1 MLLLLWAGVTLIL
14 PLVALL
20 MKIPV
25 RHVVLLWLALSG
37 GGFHW
42 AWHVTHN
49 VSHIPEVL
57 HISASK
63 LEDVPV
69 QASGFIASEVQVDGD
84 RAQFEMR
91 ITAISKTRGNSNPNK
106 KPTSASSTRTGSKL
120 LPNDTFQ
127 GGVGKSEATSEQV
140 MVHIKLAA
148 KQEQQLAAEWQRGD
162 AIQLYGSLKAPA
174 TAGNFGGFDYNEYLH
189 TQEIHWL
196 FKGNGAAS
204 LQKQQASQ
212 WNRYTL
218 FRWNDQLREQL
229 GQRMDLA
236 FGSLYHAGYMK
247 GLVLGVTDE
256 LDPATY
262 NEFTQLG
269 LTHILAISGM
279 HVAVYA
285 ATLLYLL
292 KLLRVSRETSL
303 TVVMVLI
310 PAYVLLTGASPS
322 VVRAG
327 IMAMIGLFAARRGM
341 LKDGLS
347 ILSVS
352 ALLMLLWNPYYLL
365 SVSFQLSFLV
375 TAGLLIYMPLMKPFF
390 AKWPLLIG
398 GEIAITITA
407 QLVSF
412 PMTVFYFNQ
421 FSLLS
426 FVANFVLVPLITYIV
441 LPLGTVAMGIAF
453 LWEDGARILAW
464 PAEQLNELTFWLV
477 KWMNVDD
484 TYVSIWPSSSILWVI
499 AYYAALYS
507 ILYWL
512 KSWMISRRRT
522 DETASMGAALGRE
535 KERLSAGRNSVGQS
549 TSVPMPSPIHTGLAA
564 SAEWAAILQTEREPE
579 GAGKYA
585 RQQWNGYSH
594 LALAL
599 SGIAWFGILCIGYIT
614 PGGGNTG
621 TVQYLDVGQG
631 DSILITTPGGKHILV
646 DGGGTMDFTT
656 GKNAWRKRK
665 DPYEVGEDTIVP
677 LLKQRGVHRL
687 DAVILTHGDHDHAG
701 GLQAVLDQIP
711 VSALVFNGT
720 LTDKA
725 PFRKLLNTAVNKQIK
740 LYGAY
745 YGMEWRPDQDTKIRF
760 IHPLPLQEEAT
771 GSLPVVKDQNHYSVA
786 MILEMEGASF
796 LFTGDMDDAAESLLL
811 SELSHS
817 PSHTEAEGRTAVVRQ
832 AVDVLKIAH
841 HGSKHSTSE
850 EWLSYWRPKVSVISV
865 GASNTYGHPNEA
877 VLDRLSAVGSA
888 IYRTDTMGEVQIR
901 AHQGKLSVRYKHN
914 LEHADTR

>member
-1 MLLLLWAGVTLIL
+1 LFCSFGQQAVFCYGGDCIQSKLVLTRPILTLTVCWIAGSAGACLYSGRMLLLLWTGVTLIL
-14 PLVALL
+14 PLIALL

-25 RHVVLLWLALSG
+25 RYVVWLWFALSG

-42 AWHVTHN
+42 FWHDTHN
-49 VSHIPEVL
+49 VSSIPDAL
-57 HISASK
+57 HVSASMV
-63 LEDVPV
+63 EDIPV
-69 QASGFIASEVQVDGD
+69 QAAGFIASEVQVDGD

-91 ITAISKTRGNSNPNK
+91 VTAIHQMGRNSEKNK
-106 KPTSASSTRTGSKL
+106 QLAS
-120 LPNDTFQ
+120 
-127 GGVGKSEATSEQV
+127 VSEQV
-140 MVHIKLAA
+140 IVHIKLAA
-148 KQEQQLAAEWQRGD
+148 KQEQQIAAVWQRGD
-162 AIQLYGSLKAPA
+162 AIQIRGSLKAPA
-174 TAGNFGGFDYNEYLH
+174 KAGNFGGFDYSEYLH

-196 FKGNGAAS
+196 FKGNGATS
-204 LQKQQASQ
+204 LQKQQTSP
-212 WNRYTL
+212 WNRYIL
-218 FRWNDQLREQL
+218 LRWNDQLREQL
-229 GQRMDLA
+229 GQRMETA
-236 FGSLYHAGYMK
+236 FTSLNHAGYMN

-292 KLLRVSRETSL
+292 KLMRVSRETSL
-303 TVVMVLI
+303 TIVMVLI

-341 LKDGLS
+341 LKDGLN
-347 ILSVS
+347 ILSIS

-375 TAGLLIYMPLMKPFF
+375 TGGLLIYMPLMKPFF
-390 AKWPLLIG
+390 AKLPLLIG

-426 FVANFVLVPLITYIV
+426 FIANFVLVPLITYFV

-453 LWEDGARILAW
+453 LWGDGARILAW
-464 PAEQLNELTFWLV
+464 PAEQLNELTFLLV
-477 KWMNVDD
+477 KWLNVDD
-484 TYVSIWPSSSILWVI
+484 VYVSIWPSSSILWVM

-507 ILYWL
+507 VLYWL
-512 KSWMISRRRT
+512 KTWLTSRRQA
-522 DETASMGAALGRE
+522 DEKMTAIS
-535 KERLSAGRNSVGQS
+535 S
-549 TSVPMPSPIHTGLAA
+549 TPISSPIYTGLAA
-564 SAEWAAILQTEREPE
+564 SAEWAAILQTAHEPE

-585 RQQWNGYSH
+585 HRQWNLYRY
-594 LALAL
+594 LALIL
-599 SGIAWFGILCIGYIT
+599 SGTAWLGILCIGYQARAE
-614 PGGGNTG
+614 GNTG

-631 DSILITTPGGKHILV
+631 DSILITTPGGKYILV
-646 DGGGTMDFTT
+646 DGGGTMDFAT

-665 DPYEVGEDTIVP
+665 DPYEVGADTIVP

-711 VSALVFNGT
+711 VTTLFFNGT
-720 LTDKA
+720 VTDKA
-725 PFRKLLNTAVNKQIK
+725 PFRKLLSTALNKQIK

-745 YGMEWRPDQDTKIRF
+745 YGMRWKPDQDTQIRF
-760 IHPLPLQEEAT
+760 LYPFPLQENVS
-771 GSLPVVKDQNHYSVA
+771 GQLPVMKEQNQHSIV

-796 LFTGDMDDAAESLLL
+796 LFTGDMDDAAEALLL
-811 SELSHS
+811 SELTHS
-817 PSHTEAEGRTAVVRQ
+817 SSRMKDQEGVGTAGQ
-832 AVDVLKIAH
+832 AVDVMKIAH
-841 HGSKHSTSE
+841 HGSKYSTSE
-850 EWLSYWRPKVSVISV
+850 EWLSYWRPEVSVISV
-865 GASNTYGHPNEA
+865 GAGNTYGHPNKA
-877 VLDRLSAVGSA
+877 VLERLAAAGSD
-888 IYRTDTMGEVQIR
+888 IYRTDAMGEIQIR
-901 AHQGKLSVRYKHN
+901 AQQGKLSVRYKQK
-914 LEHADTR
+914 

>member
-1 MLLLLWAGVTLIL
+1 MLLWAGVTLIF
-14 PLVALL
+14 PFIAIV
-20 MKIPV
+20 MKIPI
-25 RHVVLLWLALSG
+25 RQTVLLWIALSS

-42 AWHVTHN
+42 FWHDTHN
-49 VSHIPEVL
+49 VSRIPDAL
-57 HISASK
+57 HVSSSVI
-63 LEDVPV
+63 EDMPV
-69 QASGFIASEVQVDGD
+69 QAAGFIASKVEIDGD

-91 ITAISKTRGNSNPNK
+91 VTSIHHFGSHLSKGENRGSI
-106 KPTSASSTRTGSKL
+106 
-120 LPNDTFQ
+120 
-127 GGVGKSEATSEQV
+127 SEQV
-140 MVHIKLAA
+140 IVHIKLAV
-148 KQEQQLAAEWQRGD
+148 KQEQQLAAVWQRGD
-162 AIQLYGSLKAPA
+162 AILLRGSLKAPVK
-174 TAGNFGGFDYNEYLH
+174 AGNFGSFDFSEYLH
-189 TQEIHWL
+189 TQEIHWI
-196 FKGNGAAS
+196 FKGSGAAS
-204 LQKQQASQ
+204 LQRQESSL

-218 FRWNDQLREQL
+218 LRWNDQLREQL
-229 GQRMDLA
+229 GQKMESA
-236 FGSLYHAGYMK
+236 FTSLLHAGYMK

-327 IMAMIGLFAARRGM
+327 IMAMIGLFAARRGL
-341 LKDGLS
+341 LKDGLN
-347 ILSVS
+347 ILSIS

-375 TAGLLIYMPLMKPFF
+375 TGGLLIYMPLMKPFF

-398 GEIAITITA
+398 GEVAITITA

-426 FVANFVLVPLITYIV
+426 FAANFVLVPLITYIV
-441 LPLGTVAMGIAF
+441 LPIGTVAMGIAF
-453 LWEDGARILAW
+453 VWEDGARILAW
-464 PAEQLNELTFWLV
+464 PAEQLNDLTFSLV
-477 KWMNVDD
+477 KWLNVDD
-484 TYVSIWPSSSILWVI
+484 AYVSIWPSSSILWVM

-507 ILYWL
+507 VLYWL
-512 KSWMISRRRT
+512 KTWFTSRRQT
-522 DETASMGAALGRE
+522 DDI
-535 KERLSAGRNSVGQS
+535 SVVS
-549 TSVPMPSPIHTGLAA
+549 SNPTTSPIQTGLAA
-564 SAEWAAILQTEREPE
+564 SAEWAAVLQTAHEPG
-579 GAGKYA
+579 GAGKFA
-585 RQQWNGYSH
+585 RRQWNGYRY

-599 SGIAWFGILCIGYIT
+599 SGIAWLGILGIGYQS
-614 PGGGNTG
+614 PSERNTG
-621 TVQYLDVGQG
+621 VVQYLDVGQG

-646 DGGGTMDFTT
+646 DGGGTMDFAT
-656 GKNAWRKRK
+656 GKNAWRKRT

-711 VSALVFNGT
+711 VSTLFFNGT
-720 LTDKA
+720 LTDKD
-725 PFRKLLNTAVNKQIK
+725 PFRKLLNTALAKKIK
-740 LYGAY
+740 LYGAHHS
-745 YGMEWRPDQDTKIRF
+745 MEWEPDRDTKIRF
-760 IHPLPLQEEAT
+760 LYPFKLQKNASEQ
-771 GSLPVVKDQNHYSVA
+771 LPVIKEQNHYSVA

-811 SELSHS
+811 SELTLSS
-817 PSHTEAEGRTAVVRQ
+817 SRVKAQGGTGSARK
-832 AVDVLKIAH
+832 AVDVMKVAH
-841 HGSKHSTSE
+841 HGSKYSTSE
-850 EWLSYWRPKVSVISV
+850 EWLSYWQPKISVISV
-865 GASNTYGHPNEA
+865 GASNTYGHPNKA
-877 VLDRLSAVGSA
+877 VLERLAEVGSA

-901 AHQGKLSVRYKHN
+901 AQQGKLSVRYQRRR
-914 LEHADTR
+914 E

>member
-1 MLLLLWAGVTLIL
+1 MLLWTGVTLIL

-42 AWHVTHN
+42 AWYDTHN
-49 VSHIPEVL
+49 VSHIPEAL
-57 HISASK
+57 HVSASK

-120 LPNDTFQ
+120 PPNDTFQ
-127 GGVGKSEATSEQV
+127 GGVGKSEAISEQV
-140 MVHIKLAA
+140 IVHIKLAA

-303 TVVMVLI
+303 TVVMMLI

-477 KWMNVDD
+477 RWMNVDD

-512 KSWMISRRRT
+512 KSWIISQRRT
-522 DETASMGAALGRE
+522 DETASLGAALGRE

-599 SGIAWFGILCIGYIT
+599 SGIAWLGILCIGYIT

-720 LTDKA
+720 LTDKP
-725 PFRKLLNTAVNKQIK
+725 PFRKLLNTALNKQVK
-740 LYGAY
+740 LYGAH

-760 IHPLPLQEEAT
+760 IHPLPSEEET
-771 GSLPVVKDQNHYSVA
+771 GSLAVVKDQNHYSVA

-796 LFTGDMDDAAESLLL
+796 LFTGDMDDAAESQLL
-811 SELSHS
+811 SELAHS
-817 PSHTEAEGRTAVVRQ
+817 PSHTEGKGETLAVRQ
-832 AVDVLKIAH
+832 AVDVMKIAH
-841 HGSKHSTSE
+841 HGSKYSTSE
-850 EWLSYWRPKVSVISV
+850 EWLSYWQPKVSVISV

>member
-1 MLLLLWAGVTLIL
+1 MLLWAGVTMIL

-42 AWHVTHN
+42 AWHDAHN
-49 VSHIPEVL
+49 VSHIPEAL
-57 HISASK
+57 HVSASK

-127 GGVGKSEATSEQV
+127 GGVGKSEAISEHV

-196 FKGNGAAS
+196 FKGIGAAS

-484 TYVSIWPSSSILWVI
+484 AYVSIWPSSSILWVI

-512 KSWMISRRRT
+512 KSWIISQRRT
-522 DETASMGAALGRE
+522 DETASLGAALGRE

-549 TSVPMPSPIHTGLAA
+549 TSVPMPSPIHTGLAS

-585 RQQWNGYSH
+585 RRQWNGYSH

-599 SGIAWFGILCIGYIT
+599 SGIAWLGIMCIGYIT

-760 IHPLPLQEEAT
+760 IHPLPLQEEET

-811 SELSHS
+811 SELTHS
-817 PSHTEAEGRTAVVRQ
+817 PSHTEAEGGTAVVRQ

-841 HGSKHSTSE
+841 HGSRHSTSE